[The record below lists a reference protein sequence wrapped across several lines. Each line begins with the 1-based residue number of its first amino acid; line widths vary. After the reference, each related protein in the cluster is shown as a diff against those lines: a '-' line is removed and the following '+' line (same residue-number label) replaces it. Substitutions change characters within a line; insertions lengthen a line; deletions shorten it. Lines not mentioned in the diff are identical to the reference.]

1 MFSEAL
7 YEIVSEKCYTCNRF
21 DIEKNHHKN
30 ILYCFC
36 FCDYFAQ
43 EQAKQMCKMFEIDIE
58 EIN

>member
-30 ILYCFC
+30 ILYF
-36 FCDYFAQ
+36 
-43 EQAKQMCKMFEIDIE
+43 
-58 EIN
+58 